1 MASSPAYTYLIKEIT
16 KFVDGDT
23 VDVIIDLGFHIS
35 LKKRI
40 RLYGINAPESRT
52 RDLEEKKKGM
62 AATKRLIEICSA
74 NNGDLILRCHGIG
87 KYGRIIGEIF
97 KEGKS
102 VNEMMV
108 SEGHAEKYE

>member
-1 MASSPAYTYLIKEIT
+1 
-16 KFVDGDT
+16 
-23 VDVIIDLGFHIS
+23 
-35 LKKRI
+35 
-40 RLYGINAPESRT
+40 
-52 RDLEEKKKGM
+52 M